1 MAGSINRNMMKNI
14 NSWKSEKILFQ
25 FLILFLI
32 SLEKNSNT
40 FNENE
45 VVPQCYKNRK
55 LQRMKWIQ
63 RNMFL
68 VCVNQVPSFQ
78 SFFFSVSLTE
88 TLWYLWLDSFE
99 NNINKKEKEE
109 HYAFLISKDL
119 ILISHTKQSLLM
131 RKMYNTWHSLRRNHV
146 QQKVSW
152 SGLKAKN
159 EKKNHPQFM

>member
-1 MAGSINRNMMKNI
+1 MLQEQKTAKD
-14 NSWKSEKILFQ
+14 EV
-25 FLILFLI
+25 
-32 SLEKNSNT
+32 NT
-40 FNENE
+40 KKH
-45 VVPQCYKNRK
+45 VPGLC
-55 LQRMKWIQ
+55 
-63 RNMFL
+63 
-68 VCVNQVPSFQ
+68 Q
-78 SFFFSVSLTE
+78 SGAKFPIVFFFFQCLTE

-99 NNINKKEKEE
+99 NNINKEEKEE

-131 RKMYNTWHSLRRNHV
+131 TKMYNTWHSLRRNHV